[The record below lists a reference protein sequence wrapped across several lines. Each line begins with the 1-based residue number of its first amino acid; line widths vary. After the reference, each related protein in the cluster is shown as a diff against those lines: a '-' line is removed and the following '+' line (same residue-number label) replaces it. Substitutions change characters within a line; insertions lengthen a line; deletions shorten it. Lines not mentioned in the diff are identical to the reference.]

1 MIVTELVMNSLKH
14 AFPDEKVIGE
24 ISVSY
29 DRAGTNWKLTVSDNG
44 IGRQDDVFAQQKVG
58 LGTGIIKALSHQ
70 LNAQVETLAN
80 PQGTR
85 VSITH
90 ATFPTVAVA

>member
-1 MIVTELVMNSLKH
+1 MSAIGPKQTWACALQMS
-14 AFPDEKVIGE
+14 AFGGKADIALGSPAKWT
-24 ISVSY
+24 S
-29 DRAGTNWKLTVSDNG
+29 ALT
-44 IGRQDDVFAQQKVG
+44 FAQKKVG

-70 LNAQVETLAN
+70 LNAQVETLAS